1 MAPVVFPLYHRKW
14 INFAAAGTLAVVALG
29 LFYTPIVQKKFF
41 ESGSGHL
48 SEAFQ
53 GDYASPAGRFEAW
66 PAIWDEAWSHPKLGA
81 GVGSAYDFVPL
92 VWEDINHVHNDYLRV
107 FFEMG
112 ILGEIIFVFAMV
124 WQLVVLYRRTQTT
137 RGLTRSAFVAAW
149 LGWCTC

>member
-1 MAPVVFPLYHRKW
+1 M
-14 INFAAAGTLAVVALG
+14 VVALG

-53 GDYASPAGRFEAW
+53 GDYAGAGRFEAW

-107 FFEMG
+107 FSKWNPRRNHFRLRHG
-112 ILGEIIFVFAMV
+112 VAVGRALSPHANDVRPDTLGLCGSLAG
-124 WQLVVLYRRTQTT
+124 LV
-137 RGLTRSAFVAAW
+137 RSAY
-149 LGWCTC
+149 